1 MERLVIGLMGMK
13 QAGKSTVGQILAVD
27 GFTIL
32 EPGQQVM
39 SLLLDINP
47 TVEIGDEELSGYLTT
62 RELYDAVGYEGF
74 KGYPEGRRL
83 LQQLGTRIRERDP
96 WFWVNEQ
103 HKIIQNSAD
112 VVNTSVRFVNEGE
125 LIKAYDGTMIEIVS
139 PLSPDDDD
147 HVSEHEWRK
156 IVPDYMITND
166 GTLSDLTASVRS
178 LVDGLR

>member
-47 TVEIGDEELSGYLTT
+47 TVELQSDDVTGYLTT

-74 KGYPEGRRL
+74 KGYPDGRRL
-83 LQQLGTRIRERDP
+83 LQELGTRIRERDP
-96 WFWVNEQ
+96 WFWVNQQ
-103 HKIIQNSAD
+103 HKVIENSAD
-112 VVNTSVRFVNEGE
+112 VVNTSVRFVNEGQ
-125 LIKAYDGTMIEIVS
+125 LIRAYDGTMIEIVS
-139 PLSPDDDD
+139 PLSPDDDE

-156 IVPDYMITND
+156 ITPDYMITND
-166 GTLSDLTASVRS
+166 GTLRDLATSVRD
-178 LVDGLR
+178 LIEGLR